1 MASTYPITRQI
12 AWVSLIPQLIVMA
25 CLILLAGLLGLPHYF
40 ALGALVYLLLSGLLK
55 RILSRHHRKGIAL
68 YKKGLFKE
76 AITHYQNSYAF
87 FIKHSWID
95 KYRYLTLLCSS
106 RVSYIEMALLNIAH
120 CYGQIDEAEES
131 LKYYQLALQAYP
143 NSEVAKM
150 ALRMFQ
156 AVRDTDQP
164 KD

>member
-1 MASTYPITRQI
+1 
-12 AWVSLIPQLIVMA
+12 
-25 CLILLAGLLGLPHYF
+25 
-40 ALGALVYLLLSGLLK
+40 
-55 RILSRHHRKGIAL
+55 
-68 YKKGLFKE
+68 
-76 AITHYQNSYAF
+76 
-87 FIKHSWID
+87 
-95 KYRYLTLLCSS
+95 
-106 RVSYIEMALLNIAH
+106 MALLNIAH